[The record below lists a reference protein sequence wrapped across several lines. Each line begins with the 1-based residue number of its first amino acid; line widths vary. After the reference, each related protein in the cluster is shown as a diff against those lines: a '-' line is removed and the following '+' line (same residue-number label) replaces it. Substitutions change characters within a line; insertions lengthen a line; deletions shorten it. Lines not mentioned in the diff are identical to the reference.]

1 MKNETEFIFQI
12 IDVIFITIFVMID
25 IVKEFMPSVDII
37 SGIILFILSL
47 ITDFLMIKLIEKKII
62 FKGMLL
68 LILTFV
74 FFALIKRV
82 EVLNEVTA
90 YISSLIVGILLLLA
104 MAVFTS
110 WDEDNEE
117 YLI

>member
-1 MKNETEFIFQI
+1 MENWAEFIFQI
-12 IDVIFITIFVMID
+12 IDVIIITIFIMVD
-25 IVKEFMPSVDII
+25 IVREFMPSIDVI
-37 SGIILFILSL
+37 SGIILSILSL
-47 ITDFLMIKLIEKKII
+47 ITVFLMIKLIEKEII
-62 FKGMLL
+62 FKGMFL

-82 EVLNEVTA
+82 EILNEVTA
-90 YISSLIVGILLLLA
+90 YVSSLIVGILLLLA

>member
-47 ITDFLMIKLIEKKII
+47 ITVFLMIKLIEKKII